1 MPLTA
6 IEDIIDASGI
16 APVIEQALPAG
27 VRGRQ
32 LSART
37 LLAGMMAALDDG
49 RPAHLT
55 RVLQALTALPEADQH
70 RPGVITDWK
79 TGPHL
84 LTYRQVEH
92 THRRVI
98 AALAKDR
105 PTAPPRRC
113 CSSCATS

>member
-6 IEDIIDASGI
+6 IEKVIDASGI

-27 VRGRQ
+27 VRERQ

-79 TGPHL
+79 TGRGGGSP
-84 LTYRQVEH
+84 TSACSKPDG
-92 THRRVI
+92 RRTWKPSPQLS
-98 AALAKDR
+98 AR
-105 PTAPPRRC
+105 SP
-113 CSSCATS
+113 S